1 MSQNNI
7 GIIKDNCCG
16 CGICEAVCSAEA
28 IIEKRSVRNSIVYS
42 VKDSCI
48 NCGLCLRV
56 CPVNTKEFNKK
67 NDYFY
72 RAISKNEQ
80 ILNKSS
86 SGGVAYETS
95 KKFIEKGFCVYSA
108 IWSVPNQRVEHRR
121 IKELGDLKSIQGSKY
136 VQSVI
141 DKSTYLEIKK
151 DVVEGRVLFIGCP
164 CQVAA
169 VRNLVNDSK
178 NLYTVDLL
186 CHGVPSPN
194 LLSEQISYLNIK
206 SIRNISFRNRLS
218 FTLSI
223 ESCEQ
228 IYEVD
233 GYQNPY
239 YSLFLNYSSF
249 RESCYKCIFACEKRV
264 GDITIGD
271 YVENNKGYSC
281 LIPNSEK
288 GTEIV
293 KDLFDSM
300 RLEKRNIL
308 DLKGNESYYY
318 PTKKKKEVEKFT
330 RLYEK
335 YGLILAY
342 YCTFYKLA
350 IKKFILRVVG
360 EKTYSH
366 VKSLFKKQS

>member
-1 MSQNNI
+1 MNQNSI
-7 GIIKDNCCG
+7 DIIKDNCCG
-16 CGICEAVCSAEA
+16 CGICNAVCPAKA

-42 VKDSCI
+42 VGDSCL

-56 CPVNTKEFNKK
+56 CPINTNEFNKK

-72 RAISKNEQ
+72 RAITKNEL

-86 SGGVAYETS
+86 SGGVAYETA
-95 KKFIEKGFCVYSA
+95 KNFIENGFCVYSA
-108 IWSVPNQRVEHRR
+108 VWSVPNQRVEHRR
-121 IKELGDLKSIQGSKY
+121 IKELGDLSAIQGSKY
-136 VQSVI
+136 VQSII
-141 DKSTYLEIKK
+141 DESTYIEIKK
-151 DVVEGRVLFIGCP
+151 DVVKRKVLFIGCP

-169 VRNLVNDSK
+169 VRNLLNDSK
-178 NLYTVDLL
+178 NLYTIDLL

-194 LLSEQISYLNIK
+194 LLSEQISHLNLK
-206 SIRNISFRNRLS
+206 SIINISFRNRLS
-218 FTLSI
+218 FKLSI

-249 RESCYKCIFACEKRV
+249 RESCYSCIFACEKRV

-281 LIPNSEK
+281 LISNSEK
-288 GTEIV
+288 GTEII
-293 KDLFDSM
+293 KDLHNSM
-300 RLEKRNIL
+300 TLEKRDIL
-308 DLKGNESYYY
+308 YLKGNESYYY

-330 RLYEK
+330 KSYEK
-335 YGLILAY
+335 YGLVIAY
-342 YCTFYKLA
+342 YGTFYKLA

-360 EKTYSH
+360 EKTYMH
-366 VKSLFKKQS
+366 IKSVIKKQS